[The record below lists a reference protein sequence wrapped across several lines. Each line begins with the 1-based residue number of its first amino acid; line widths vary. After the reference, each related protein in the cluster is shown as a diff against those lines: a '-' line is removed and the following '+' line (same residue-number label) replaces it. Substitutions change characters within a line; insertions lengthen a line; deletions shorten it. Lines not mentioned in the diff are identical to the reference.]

1 MQKYLLHKPLIE
13 KCHHNHSHKH
23 HTYDHSD
30 ARNMDKKILKISL
43 IMTFLMMLVQFVYS
57 ILSNSLA
64 LLSDTLHMFSDV
76 FALGLSF
83 FAIIAIEKFEDKQ
96 KTFGYFRLE
105 ILVAF
110 INALTII
117 LSAIFIIYE
126 SIEKLFYPVDIDAKT
141 MIMVAILGF
150 LVNAFNAFLMF
161 KGANLD
167 NVNIKSAFLHMMSD
181 LLGSLVVIVGGIV
194 VYYTQIVYIDT
205 ILALILSLLL
215 LRWAIKLLRKSIN
228 ILLETSP
235 VDVKS
240 VEEMIL
246 KHHQVGKILD
256 LHIVEITNK
265 MFVATLHIEVDI
277 QNLSEFEILY
287 QDLSNELLKNFN
299 IGHITMQPSV
309 IKKEN

>member
-1 MQKYLLHKPLIE
+1 MQKYLSHQPLVK
-13 KCHHNHSHKH
+13 KCHHEHHSHEH
-23 HTYDHSD
+23 HSHHD
-30 ARNMDKKILKISL
+30 ARSIDKKILRISL

-83 FAIIAIEKFEDKQ
+83 FAIIAIEKFKDKQ

-110 INALTII
+110 VNALTIV

-126 SIEKLFYPVDIDAKT
+126 AIEKLFNPIVIDVKT
-141 MIMVAILGF
+141 MIVVAILGF

-161 KGANLD
+161 RGANLD
-167 NVNIKSAFLHMMSD
+167 NVNMKSAFLHMMSD
-181 LLGSLVVIVGGIV
+181 LFGSLVVIVGGIV
-194 VYYTQIVYIDT
+194 IYFTNIYYIDT

-235 VDVKS
+235 VDIKS
-240 VEEMIL
+240 VEELIL
-246 KHHQVGKILD
+246 KHRQVCKITD
-256 LHIVEITNK
+256 LHVVEITNE
-265 MFVATLHIEVDI
+265 MFVATLHIEI
-277 QNLSEFEILY
+277 NIENLVEFEILY
-287 QDLSNELLKNFN
+287 KELSKELLEHFN
-299 IGHITMQPSV
+299 IGHITIQPSMV
-309 IKKEN
+309 KKENQ